1 MNPELY
7 IYKPLLRASS
17 IEKVKT

>member
-7 IYKPLLRASS
+7 HYKPLLRASS